1 MAGRKPLCDDEI
13 LRAVEQHWRDF
24 LYPPTIQYL
33 VDNSCVQSKNTVW
46 LALKRMAKQKKIYL
60 ILTIDG
66 NKAYTLW
73 ARRALVARLNQLEE
87 L

>member
-13 LRAVEQHWRDF
+13 LRAVDVHWRDF

-33 VDNSCVQSKNTVW
+33 VDNSCVQSKNTAW
-46 LALKRMAKQKKIYL
+46 LALKRLAKQKKICL
-60 ILTIDG
+60 VLTVDG

-73 ARRALVARLNQLEE
+73 ARGALVATLNQLEK